1 MGILFRTNSCRPQVI
16 LFAVFL
22 VMSFSITTYYNFQ
35 DIGLFAK
42 KKLAGNEEKYVAIY
56 TFLDSMPP
64 HIPRPY
70 IAESRGNSIVY
81 GDWRSETA
89 TPTVIEAADSS
100 DLAKVLRKSL
110 PIPASV
116 IILYRHHDC
125 GKKLEIRHDWD
136 IRGNVVRTDYY
147 PNGYFSCVDKMQPRL
162 SPGADSEGLDSG
174 FYLIDQN
181 WVISFRRRA
190 K

>member
-1 MGILFRTNSCRPQVI
+1 MGILFRTNSFRSQAI
-16 LFAVFL
+16 LVVVLLAV
-22 VMSFSITTYYNFQ
+22 SFSTTIYYNFQ

-64 HIPRPY
+64 HIPRPF
-70 IAESRGNSIVY
+70 IAESRGNSIVYY

-110 PIPASV
+110 PGPAAV
-116 IILYRHHDC
+116 IILYHTMTV
-125 GKKLEIRHDWD
+125 GKSWKYGMI
-136 IRGNVVRTDYY
+136 GK
-147 PNGYFSCVDKMQPRL
+147 S
-162 SPGADSEGLDSG
+162 GAM
-174 FYLIDQN
+174 
-181 WVISFRRRA
+181 W
-190 K
+190 